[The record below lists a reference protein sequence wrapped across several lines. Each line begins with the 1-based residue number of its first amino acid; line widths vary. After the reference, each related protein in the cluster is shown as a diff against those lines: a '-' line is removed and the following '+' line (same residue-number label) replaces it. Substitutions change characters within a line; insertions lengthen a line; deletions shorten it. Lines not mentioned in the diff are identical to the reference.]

1 MGVMKNIDIDTREE
15 LEREMDVQNINP
27 SERPEYIES
36 NYSRV
41 SIQKMVEYGRRSEII
56 KH

>member
-1 MGVMKNIDIDTREE
+1 MGIMKNIDIDTREE